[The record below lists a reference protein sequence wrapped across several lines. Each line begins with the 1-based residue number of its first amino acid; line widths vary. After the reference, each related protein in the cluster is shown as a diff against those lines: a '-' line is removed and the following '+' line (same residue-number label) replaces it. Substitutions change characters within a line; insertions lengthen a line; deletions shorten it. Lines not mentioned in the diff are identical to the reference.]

1 MDHDLSRVADHF
13 VVLVDVGGPEVNED
27 VDDEH
32 DVDDEVDDC
41 QGVAVS
47 TLDALVGGF
56 LFFFTQDERGGIR
69 SEDSGVDD

>member
-1 MDHDLSRVADHF
+1 MHHDLPRVADHF
-13 VVLVDVGGPEVNED
+13 VVLVDIGGPEVDED

-32 DVDDEVDDC
+32 DVDDEVDDR

-56 LFFFTQDERGGIR
+56 LFFFAQNERGGIR